1 MSEVVASDSAPNGVD
16 VASQLRRVADDVIAR
31 GVRALRPRWED
42 TPLLSGLLAAGAA
55 IAGSGGE
62 SGYVG
67 FVEEWL
73 TLHLARPIGYG
84 RRGEPGFRP
93 GAPAEDEPR

>member
-55 IAGSGGE
+55 MAGSGGE

-67 FVEEWL
+67 FVGEWL

-84 RRGEPGFRP
+84 RL
-93 GAPAEDEPR
+93 DCD